1 MMWHVVTGEYPPQP
15 GGVSVYTRQIA
26 RGLVAAGDEVT
37 IWAPPVASNDEDDR
51 GIVVHRLP
59 DRFGRRSFRLLDA
72 ELDRSTPAR
81 LLIQYV
87 PHAFGWKGANLPFC
101 RWVASRSRDSI
112 WLMFHEVAFPFD
124 AGQSVLRNALA
135 AANRVMAR
143 RVVESAERIFI
154 SIPAWRPMIES
165 LAGRPIDAT
174 WLPVPSG
181 IAVAADAGGRSAAVR
196 ARVGGG
202 RPIVGHFGTYPASIR
217 TPLAAAAT
225 RLLATT
231 DCQFLLIGPHG
242 DQMRDELIAS
252 HRHLDMRVISTGALP
267 EAEVSA
273 HIAACDVMVQP
284 YPDGISARRTSA
296 MAALAH
302 GVPMV
307 STRGWL
313 TEAVWETSG
322 AAALVDVDDP
332 ISLATEAERLLQSA
346 ALRERIA
353 ADARRLYDA
362 RFDLRHTIAILQHA
376 NAEASSR
383 VCA

>member
-1 MMWHVVTGEYPPQP
+1 
-15 GGVSVYTRQIA
+15 
-26 RGLVAAGDEVT
+26 VT
-37 IWAPPVASNDEDDR
+37 IWAPPASSNDEADR

-59 DRFGRRSFRLLDA
+59 DRFGRRSLRRLDA
-72 ELDRSTPAR
+72 ELNRSTPAR

-124 AGQSVLRNALA
+124 ARQSVLRNALA

-143 RVVESAERIFI
+143 RVVESAERVFI
-154 SIPAWRPMIES
+154 SIPAWRPMVES
-165 LAGRPIDAT
+165 IAGRPIEAT

-181 IAVAADAGGRSAAVR
+181 IAVAADAGARSAAVR

-202 RPIVGHFGTYPASIR
+202 RPIVGHFGTHPAPIR
-217 TPLAAAAT
+217 ALLAAAAPA
-225 RLLATT
+225 LLEATES
-231 DCQFLLIGPHG
+231 QLLLIGPHG
-242 DQMRDELIAS
+242 AQMRDELIAS
-252 HRHLDMRVISTGALP
+252 HPHLDSRVFSTGALP
-267 EAEVSA
+267 EADVSA
-273 HIAACDVMVQP
+273 HIAACDVMLQP

-313 TEAVWETSG
+313 TEAMWETSG
-322 AAALVDVDDP
+322 AVALVDVEDP
-332 ISLATEAERLLQSA
+332 KSLATEAERLLRSD
-346 ALRERIA
+346 ALRERVA

-362 RFDLRHTIAILQHA
+362 RFDLRHTIAGLRHA